1 MATGR
6 QTLTLNAPGIYRIR
20 HQWSDT
26 VHKSLED
33 KLGEVVMAIE
43 GAPDRI
49 SEERQARHPRE
60 LQEARESLAR
70 RRHNDRIW
78 LAHERAEVVEKLA
91 SELDRASEIRSFV
104 AAINNEEHAPPTA
117 KRLARLQGGR
127 SPTLD

>member
-1 MATGR
+1 MR
-6 QTLTLNAPGIYRIR
+6 KN
-20 HQWSDT
+20 
-26 VHKSLED
+26 LED

-70 RRHNDRIW
+70 RRHSDRIW

-117 KRLARLQGGR
+117 KRLARWGTKLADH
-127 SPTLD
+127 LDLLTSFRIAALDKQPNKSYW